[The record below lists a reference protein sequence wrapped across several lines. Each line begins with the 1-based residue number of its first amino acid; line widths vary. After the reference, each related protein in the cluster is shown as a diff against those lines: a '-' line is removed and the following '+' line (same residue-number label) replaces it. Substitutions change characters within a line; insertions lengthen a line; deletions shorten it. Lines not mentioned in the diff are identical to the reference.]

1 MQQSRLRRIQVVVE
15 QRRLSVS
22 LSDEL
27 RLPERALHGETRGQR
42 ARATRPEDGQA
53 AFERDEQRLW
63 TQGHSKQVWSTPRG
77 AHTRTQDRDR
87 DPGVLSYSRVLV
99 GSRRHWVQHAH
110 AHAVQ

>member
-1 MQQSRLRRIQVVVE
+1 MQQPRFRRIQVVVE

-77 AHTRTQDRDR
+77 ARILIHRTGTGTGTGTR
-87 DPGVLSYSRVLV
+87 GYSATHEYL
-99 GSRRHWVQHAH
+99 
-110 AHAVQ
+110 